1 MKTFT
6 LLCLLT
12 VPALA
17 SDNCYIHERGSESWF
32 ACKEFA
38 AENDAFW
45 REHRA
50 DQREL
55 AAENANASAMDTQ
68 TEALRIQLEA
78 AMREQS
84 IHDQEGR

>member
-38 AENDAFW
+38 AEN
-45 REHRA
+45 
-50 DQREL
+50 
-55 AAENANASAMDTQ
+55 ANASAMDTQ